1 MGSTYAKHRLVA
13 ERQVVHSS
21 RRLES
26 EIESWWTKSTG
37 YETEFEKG
45 FRRLS
50 RKYGGWENS
59 HLHLNRVFVNGP
71 KYLPAT
77 GLGTAKLSLKQKQ
90 SLVASVH
97 KNQNY
102 KADLVQRM
110 GCALAIMKSLGTRE
124 VLAAID
130 VAPSCGLKEINAALK
145 IKRKLAGKINLQIGA
160 YPVAGLG
167 STHDGRW
174 KLFLQAARYA
184 DFICTLPEKDD
195 LAGGMGSKKSMEAA
209 LAVGKKLGKII
220 QIHVDQKNH
229 PDERMTEMLVNAV
242 RKIGDLP

>member
-1 MGSTYAKHRLVA
+1 M
-13 ERQVVHSS
+13 VHSS

-145 IKRKLAGKINLQIGA
+145 MGQRFEVKYTERGDNLTATFFFPDQPASRETSRRESRSPSSRRRRRRSSWQARSPRSSPTKR
-160 YPVAGLG
+160 
-167 STHDGRW
+167 
-174 KLFLQAARYA
+174 
-184 DFICTLPEKDD
+184 
-195 LAGGMGSKKSMEAA
+195 
-209 LAVGKKLGKII
+209 AVG
-220 QIHVDQKNH
+220 
-229 PDERMTEMLVNAV
+229 
-242 RKIGDLP
+242 